1 MPHSVEI
8 KDNKATVTLTIPKE
22 DVEQGMKHAAEHL
35 AQNTKIDGFRP
46 GKASYDVIVK
56 RFGEMKVL
64 EAASEELIRTAFV
77 KAMLEENLETVG
89 SPYFDVVS
97 MAPGNDMVITAEIAL
112 YPHVTKLADI
122 GKLSVKRNDTSVKP
136 EAIAQA
142 KKDLALMQ
150 TKEVRAPKD
159 TQLKKGDK
167 AVVNLT
173 MKKDGVVLEGGEG
186 QDHGIYTAE
195 PHYIEGIVDKIV
207 GAKEGETRTF
217 TLKFP
222 EDHYQ
227 KHLAGKDVDFEVI
240 VNEIFHLEA
249 PKMDDEFAKTV
260 GLTSAKE
267 LEDKLNENLKIENDR
282 EEEGRLDK
290 EVLDAVAEGSAFEE
304 IPDLLLNQE
313 IEKMIH
319 ELKHQITQQ
328 GMDFDQYLNGINKT
342 PTQLKLDFT
351 PTALKRIK
359 VGIVLKELAKAND
372 IKADEKKIDEELDK
386 VAEQYE
392 DKETK
397 EKVYDPQYRDYVAHQ
412 LTNRAVID
420 WLKEQIVK

>member
-1 MPHSVEI
+1 MSHSVET
-8 KDNKATVTLTIPKE
+8 KNNKATITLTIPKK
-22 DVEQGMKHAAEHL
+22 DVEAGMKHAAEHL

-56 RFGEMKVL
+56 RFGAMKVL
-64 EAASEELIRTAFV
+64 ESASEELIRAAFV

-89 SPYFDVVS
+89 SPYFSVVQ
-97 MAPGNDMVITAEIAL
+97 MVPEDDMIITAEIAL

-122 GKLSVKRNDTSVKP
+122 EKLTVKKGDTSVKP
-136 EAIAQA
+136 EAIKQA

-159 TQLKKGDK
+159 TELKKGDK
-167 AVVNLT
+167 AIVNLT
-173 MKKDGVVLEGGEG
+173 MKKDGVLLEGGEG
-186 QDHGIYTAE
+186 QNHGIYTGE
-195 PHYIEGIVDKIV
+195 EHYIKGIVDKII
-207 GAKEGETRTF
+207 GAKEGEERTF
-217 TLKFP
+217 SLKFP

-227 KHLAGKDVDFEVI
+227 KHLAGKNVDFEVK

-260 GLTSAKE
+260 GLKSAKE
-267 LEDKLNENLKIENDR
+267 LEEKLTENLQLENER
-282 EEEGRLDK
+282 EEAGRLDK
-290 EVLDAVAEGSAFEE
+290 EVLDAVAEASTFEE
-304 IPDLLLNQE
+304 IPDLLVNQE
-313 IEKMIH
+313 IEKMEH

-328 GMDFDQYLNGINKT
+328 GMDFDQYLQGIKKT
-342 PTQLKLDFT
+342 PAQLKLDFT

-372 IKADEKKIDEELDK
+372 IKADEKKVDEELDK
-386 VAEQYE
+386 VAEQYD

-412 LTNRAVID
+412 LKNRKVID
-420 WLKEQIVK
+420 WLKEKIVK